1 MRLTP
6 RSLFVRL
13 AWLLVAA
20 VAVALA
26 ASTWLMH
33 RDRGEQYLR
42 NRAEFNAHRLIELAR
57 WYDTLA
63 DTERERLTPMV
74 SWPGLGIRLAANGE
88 SPPPEPISLPAGA
101 HLLEQALRE
110 ADPERVIALRL
121 LGGRTGAASGGNSGG
136 GARRSMQVWLRL
148 ADGDWIVAKARVGM
162 DGHAP
167 PPPPFLGQLAATL
180 AAVLLVAL
188 VAARGMTRPLA
199 KLADAADALGRDL
212 RRPPLN
218 LHGPQEV
225 ERVAQ
230 AFNGMQAKL
239 LEHLDTRIK
248 LLAAMSHDLKTPIT
262 RLRLRA
268 EMLDDDA
275 TREKF
280 VRDLDEMQALVQ
292 ETLAYLRDEL
302 TGISPEL
309 CDLNSLLDAWLADR
323 AELGQQP
330 LRHGSTQ
337 RPLATAPAALRR
349 IVDNLLDNAYR
360 YGQGDVE
367 LDVTDRADM
376 VRLCVR
382 DHGPGIAPEQL
393 EQVFEPFYRLE
404 SSRNRS
410 LGGSG
415 LGLTIARHLAHQL
428 GGQLTLENAADGGL
442 RATLTLPR
450 Q

>member
-1 MRLTP
+1 MRLLRP
-6 RSLFVRL
+6 RSLFARL

-26 ASTWLMH
+26 VSTWLMH

-42 NRAEFNAHRLIELAR
+42 NRAEFNAHRLVELAN
-57 WYDTLA
+57 WFDTLSPA
-63 DTERERLTPMV
+63 ERERLAPLV
-74 SWPGLGIRLAANGE
+74 SLPGLGIRLAREDAPPE
-88 SPPPEPISLPAGA
+88 ALRLLPPPGIW
-101 HLLEQALRE
+101 LEQALRD
-110 ADPERVIALRL
+110 ADLRREVRL
-121 LGGRTGAASGGNSGG
+121 SFGRSHHDDDEHGGRRLQA
-136 GARRSMQVWLRL
+136 WLHL
-148 ADGDWIVAKARVGM
+148 ADGSWMVAKVRLTPG
-162 DGHAP
+162 GHMP
-167 PPPPFLGQLAATL
+167 PPPPFVGQLVATL

-188 VAARGMTRPLA
+188 VAARSMTRPLA

-212 RRPPLN
+212 RRPPLD
-218 LHGPQEV
+218 LRGPQEV

-230 AFNGMQAKL
+230 AFNGMQSHL

-262 RLRLRA
+262 RLKLRA

-275 TREKF
+275 MREKF

-302 TGISPEL
+302 SGVSLEL
-309 CDLNSLLDAWLADR
+309 CDVNSLLDAWLADR
-323 AELGQQP
+323 AELGQHP
-330 LRHGSTQ
+330 LRHGAAE

-367 LDVTDRADM
+367 LNIVDRADSLSL
-376 VRLCVR
+376 RVR

-410 LGGSG
+410 SGGSG

-442 RATLTLPR
+442 CATLTLPR
-450 Q
+450 R

>member
-1 MRLTP
+1 MRRLRP
-6 RSLFVRL
+6 RSLFARL

-20 VAVALA
+20 VALALA
-26 ASTWLMH
+26 VSTWLMH

-42 NRAEFNAHRLIELAR
+42 NRAEFNAHRLVELAN
-57 WYDTLA
+57 WFDTLSPA
-63 DTERERLTPMV
+63 ERERLAPLV
-74 SWPGLGIRLAANGE
+74 SLPGLGIRLARDDA
-88 SPPPEPISLPAGA
+88 PPEPLRVLPPPGA
-101 HLLEQALRE
+101 WLGQALRD
-110 ADPERVIALRL
+110 AD
-121 LGGRTGAASGGNSGG
+121 
-136 GARRSMQVWLRL
+136 ARREVRLNFARRPGDDDEHNSRRLHAWLRL
-148 ADGDWIVAKARVGM
+148 ADGSWMVAKVRLGPG
-162 DGHAP
+162 GHAP

-188 VAARGMTRPLA
+188 VAARSMTRPLA

-212 RRPPLN
+212 RRPPLS
-218 LHGPQEV
+218 LRGPQEV
-225 ERVAQ
+225 QRVAQ
-230 AFNGMQAKL
+230 AFNGMQSRL

-262 RLRLRA
+262 RLKLRA

-275 TREKF
+275 MREKF

-302 TGISPEL
+302 SGVSLEL
-309 CDLNSLLDAWLADR
+309 CDVNSLLDAWLADR
-323 AELGQQP
+323 AELGQHP
-330 LRHGSTQ
+330 LRHGAAE

-367 LDVTDRADM
+367 LDIVDRADSLSL
-376 VRLCVR
+376 RVR

-410 LGGSG
+410 SGGSG

-442 RATLTLPR
+442 CATLTLPR
-450 Q
+450 R

>member
-1 MRLTP
+1 M
-6 RSLFVRL
+6 
-13 AWLLVAA
+13 
-20 VAVALA
+20 
-26 ASTWLMH
+26 
-33 RDRGEQYLR
+33 
-42 NRAEFNAHRLIELAR
+42 
-57 WYDTLA
+57 
-63 DTERERLTPMV
+63 
-74 SWPGLGIRLAANGE
+74 
-88 SPPPEPISLPAGA
+88 
-101 HLLEQALRE
+101 
-110 ADPERVIALRL
+110 
-121 LGGRTGAASGGNSGG
+121 
-136 GARRSMQVWLRL
+136 
-148 ADGDWIVAKARVGM
+148 
-162 DGHAP
+162 P
-167 PPPPFLGQLAATL
+167 PPPPFVGQLVATL

-188 VAARGMTRPLA
+188 VAARSMTRPLA

-212 RRPPLN
+212 RRPPLS
-218 LHGPQEV
+218 LRGPQEV
-225 ERVAQ
+225 QRVAQ
-230 AFNGMQAKL
+230 AFNGMQSRL

-262 RLRLRA
+262 RLKLRA

-275 TREKF
+275 MREKF

-302 TGISPEL
+302 SGVSLEL
-309 CDLNSLLDAWLADR
+309 CDVNSLLDAWLADR
-323 AELGQQP
+323 AELGQHP
-330 LRHGSTQ
+330 LRHGAAE

-367 LDVTDRADM
+367 LNIVDRADSLSL
-376 VRLCVR
+376 RVR

-410 LGGSG
+410 SGGSG

-442 RATLTLPR
+442 CATLTLPR
-450 Q
+450 R